1 MQKEKEKENMRMGWY
16 HVAKSGKGMY
26 LGEERKIV
34 FQEDKLIPYLPT
46 KDEAIKIGE
55 MSEEKLKDYDEWP
68 IVQKLA
74 SVDRIGAYYFEE
86 EDFFED
92 FHNRI
97 IANGMHC
104 CFEKRYGYPFGSF
117 RSVSDYDD
125 NVMIFCNSLWPP
137 KEYNKNLAELTEEKL
152 EKQLQEFLTE
162 ITGDSRYADKK
173 LELCEEYTKT

>member
-1 MQKEKEKENMRMGWY
+1 MGWY

-26 LGEERKIV
+26 LGAVNEIV
-34 FQEDKLIPYLPT
+34 FQEDKLIPYLPS
-46 KDEAIKIGE
+46 KNEAIKIGE
-55 MSEEKLKDYDEWP
+55 ISEEKWKDYEKWS
-68 IVQKLA
+68 ILQKLA
-74 SVDRIGAYYFEE
+74 SVDRIIGPYYL
-86 EDFFED
+86 EDENYFD
-92 FHNRI
+92 DGPNRI
-97 IANGMHC
+97 VANGMHW

-173 LELCEEYTKT
+173 LELCEEYDKT